1 MRAKTAL
8 VLGGGGTRGALQ
20 VGFIRRIAELRIP
33 VDFVVGTSAGALNAA
48 FVAFHEAVEHD
59 CLAEIWRGLRGRRLY
74 GRNPFA
80 WVRGLARRQMGLY
93 DNAPLRRLLEE
104 HLRADDFSAA
114 RIPLHVTATNLCT
127 GEREVFHRGPL
138 IPALLASAALP
149 GIFPPVRIG
158 RDLFADGGI
167 VAGLDIAAA
176 VELGASTVIAIDLH
190 AASAPGCPRNV
201 VEVLWR
207 SLEILVDARSTCSTE
222 HAGYGG
228 AAVVHVQPQIPAA
241 DAGAFSDV
249 DRLLEEGYRA
259 ACAVFERCWD
269 GARLIPGHYH
279 GVEAPPRER
288 VGS

>member
-59 CLAEIWRGLRGRRLY
+59 CLAEIWRGLRGRRL
-74 GRNPFA
+74 
-80 WVRGLARRQMGLY
+80 
-93 DNAPLRRLLEE
+93 
-104 HLRADDFSAA
+104 
-114 RIPLHVTATNLCT
+114 
-127 GEREVFHRGPL
+127 
-138 IPALLASAALP
+138 ALP

-201 VEVLWR
+201 VEVLRR